1 MPLTILLLTGIK
13 EELQGLLDR
22 HPFEFEK
29 ELRIYRSRRYRE
41 LYVRTTG
48 PGVTKRKEIQ
58 KVLEDIAPDVV
69 ISAGIAGI
77 LDEKDKIETGQVLRI
92 GEVIRKSN
100 RVSYPG
106 GPGRDRLI
114 TVDRPVHDIL
124 DKLDLA
130 TEFKA
135 RACDMEAAILLDMVG
150 ALPALAQKTYV
161 VMLKIAG
168 DRPEDSSLYEY
179 ENHTWGWDKKSL
191 WQKAV
196 TAIKFPAGPK
206 ACIRLIRHKRK
217 ALASLTKEMELLAY
231 KIAKEQSIP
240 PGLKSVFIPHR

>member
-1 MPLTILLLTGIK
+1 MSLTILLLTGIK

-29 ELRIYRSRRYRE
+29 ELRIYRSRKYRE
-41 LYVRTTG
+41 FYARTTG

-77 LDEKDKIETGQVLRI
+77 LDEKDEIESGQVLRLS
-92 GEVIRKSN
+92 EVIRHSN

-130 TEFKA
+130 NEFKA
-135 RACDMEAAILLDMVG
+135 RACDMESAILLDMVG
-150 ALPALAQKTYV
+150 ALPALAKKTYV
-161 VMLKIAG
+161 VLLKVAG

-179 ENHTWGWDKKSL
+179 EHHTWGWDKKSL
-191 WQKAV
+191 WQKV
-196 TAIKFPAGPK
+196 QTALKFPAGPA
-206 ACIRLIRHKRK
+206 ACIRLIRHKRQ
-217 ALASLTKEMELLAY
+217 ALASLVKEMELLAY
-231 KIAKEQSIP
+231 NLAKEQSIP

>member
-1 MPLTILLLTGIK
+1 LPLTILLLTGIK

-29 ELRIYRSRRYRE
+29 ELRIYRSRKYRE
-41 LYVRTTG
+41 LYARTTG
-48 PGVTKRKEIQ
+48 PGVNKRAEIQ
-58 KVLEDIAPDVV
+58 KVLEDLSPDVV

-77 LDEKDKIETGQVLRI
+77 LDEKDETETGQLLRI
-92 GEVIRKSN
+92 GEVIRQSN
-100 RVSYPG
+100 RISYPG
-106 GPGRDRLI
+106 GPGRDKLV

-130 TEFKA
+130 TQFKA

-150 ALPALAQKTYV
+150 ALPALARKTYV
-161 VMLKIAG
+161 VMLKVAG

-179 ENHTWGWDKKSL
+179 ENQTWGWERKSVL
-191 WQKAV
+191 EKSM
-196 TAIKFPAGPK
+196 TALRFPAGPV

-217 ALASLTKEMELLAY
+217 ALKSLVRHMEVLAY
-231 KIAKEQSIP
+231 DLAKEQGIP

>member
-29 ELRIYRSRRYRE
+29 DLRIYRSRKYRE
-41 LYVRTTG
+41 LYARTTG

-69 ISAGIAGI
+69 ICAGIAGI
-77 LDEKDKIETGQVLRI
+77 LDERDSIKTGELLRV
-92 GEVIRKSN
+92 GEVIRKSG
-100 RVSYPG
+100 RITYPG
-106 GPGRDRLI
+106 GPGRDKLI
-114 TVDRPVHDIL
+114 TVDRPVHDVL

-135 RACDMEAAILLDMVG
+135 RACDMEAAVLLDMVG
-150 ALPALAQKTYV
+150 ALPALSRKTFV
-161 VMLKIAG
+161 VMLKVAG

-179 ENHTWGWDKKSL
+179 EHHTWGWDKKNL
-191 WQKAV
+191 WQKMN
-196 TAIKFPAGPK
+196 TALRFPTGPTD
-206 ACIRLIRHKRK
+206 CLRLIRHKK
-217 ALASLTKEMELLAY
+217 LALQSLTKQMELIAY
-231 KIAKEQSIP
+231 KIAREQGIQ
-240 PGLKSVFIPHR
+240 PGMKSVFIPHR